1 MTCAT
6 DGDRGAVPELD
17 EQKAIAAVLNTA
29 QADMAATEREIE
41 AVTQQKRGLMQ
52 KLLTGEWRVD
62 SEKVLA

>member
-1 MTCAT
+1 L
-6 DGDRGAVPELD
+6 PELD